1 MANYV
6 PVFVENELDLHC
18 AIKNNTAV
26 IVTKDRDLFAELDKK
41 VTYSK
46 GKRVLG
52 NIGIGVGAAIGTFLT
67 LGVGAAIAGGS
78 ALGKYLGDKLRDYNY
93 VVDYTEKR
101 VILLRKHNPHK
112 FNENTDTIEGID
124 LNAIAIQNS

>member
-46 GKRVLG
+46 GKRLAG
-52 NIGIGVGAAIGTFLT
+52 NIGIGVGAAIGAFFT

-101 VILLRKHNPHK
+101 VILLRKHKPHK
-112 FNENTDTIEGID
+112 FNENIDTIEGID
-124 LNAIAIQNS
+124 LNVIAVQNS